1 MTIYSWQREVWRKF
15 VEQARGDIQGSNT
28 SLAHAV
34 LLRGRKGLGK
44 FSFATSLAKSR
55 LCVTPSAEGEACR
68 SCLSCRWFEQGSHP
82 DFRLIEPQALSA
94 FSTISDAPDDIRDDS
109 GADAGAG
116 SVTRSPS
123 DAGTESGGAKTGK
136 KPSKQISVAQ
146 IRELADFINISS
158 HQNGCKIIL
167 IHPAE
172 TMNPAAANALL
183 KSLEEPPPRTL
194 FILVSHYAQFLLP
207 TIRSRCRQIPMP
219 APDPATAIAWL
230 KQQEVKDPEMC
241 LASAGYAPLG
251 ALEFNDENYLERH
264 GAFVKQISMP
274 DNFSPIVLAEEMQKS
289 DLPTVVNWLQKWCY
303 DLMSFRM
310 TSKIRYHLDRSAAIK
325 SLASGIDPR
334 AMATYLRTLAETQQ
348 LASHPLNPR
357 LFLEELLFSY
367 VTVLSPAPVA
377 QRE

>member
-1 MTIYSWQREVWRKF
+1 MA
-15 VEQARGDIQGSNT
+15 EQARGNSQGS
-28 SLAHAV
+28 SMSSAHAV

-44 FSFATSLAKSR
+44 LAFATALAKSR
-55 LCVTPSAEGEACR
+55 LCVTPSVEGEACR

-82 DFRLIEPQALSA
+82 DFRLVEPQALSTL
-94 FSTISDAPDDIRDDS
+94 STISGTADDIRDDD
-109 GADAGAG
+109 GADTEAR
-116 SVTRSPS
+116 STTRTAA

-158 HQNGCKIIL
+158 HQNGYKIIL

-183 KSLEEPPPRTL
+183 KSLEEPPLRTL
-194 FILVSHYAQFLLP
+194 FILVSHHAQFLLP

-219 APDPATAIAWL
+219 TPDPATAIAWL
-230 KQQEVKDPEMC
+230 QQQEVKDPETC
-241 LASAGYAPLG
+241 LASAGYAPLA

-264 GAFVKQISMP
+264 GAFVKQISTR
-274 DNFSPIVLAEEMQKS
+274 DNFNPIVLAEEMQKS

-303 DLMSFRM
+303 DLMSFHL
-310 TSKIRYHLDRSAAIK
+310 TSKIRYHLDRTAVIK
-325 SLASGIDPR
+325 SLASGIDPH

-367 VTVLSPAPVA
+367 ATVLSLGTELPK
-377 QRE
+377 RMN